1 VQAGSKGRPLFDL
14 FRPHISGTP
23 VRTTRTLA
31 SRVTNLLYK
40 GVRARRCLRHL
51 SPCVQASEA
60 RVRTSAFW
68 AAAIANLGV
77 EVPAAPPRPVVT
89 VVTKKGRRAIENA
102 AEIADALR
110 QRFMGVDV
118 QLLDGNSLN
127 TISVKARVS
136 PSTDT
141 QYMVP

>member
-1 VQAGSKGRPLFDL
+1 M
-14 FRPHISGTP
+14 
-23 VRTTRTLA
+23 
-31 SRVTNLLYK
+31 
-40 GVRARRCLRHL
+40 
-51 SPCVQASEA
+51 
-60 RVRTSAFW
+60 RTSAFW

-89 VVTKKGRRAIENA
+89 VGTKKGRRAIENA